1 MGNNPARLA
10 EIQKV
15 VTEYLNSDMT
25 AISPAHVRQSRKD
38 KYFSHGIEI
47 NWLNSPER
55 DYSTIEVNCPDQSGI
70 IASIGK
76 VFANNEINLK
86 DARLTTL
93 GERVEDLFFVTDH
106 SDKPIVEQETIDRI
120 TTELKAGLEQ
130 RLNT

>member
-1 MGNNPARLA
+1 M
-10 EIQKV
+10 
-15 VTEYLNSDMT
+15 
-25 AISPAHVRQSRKD
+25 D
-38 KYFSHGIEI
+38 KYFGHGIEI

-55 DYSTIEVNCPDQSGI
+55 DYSTIEINCPDQSGI

-76 VFANNEINLK
+76 VFANNAINLK

-106 SDKPIVEQETIDRI
+106 SNKPIDKQETIDKI
-120 TTELKAGLEQ
+120 TAELKAELEQ